1 MELSGEVPGDLCL
14 LEVTPKPD
22 IIFER
27 HLVSIT
33 GSREQPVCS
42 FSWPSWQTLL
52 VADLQTTAILGG
64 GDESKVGF
72 GLRFFPRDFLSPST
86 TGLLLYKILSSYQYH
101 KVASYTAARNVTAE
115 HVHIDYAKEQGES
128 RLSTPQSGLSGT
140 LCIWLK
146 PKPCPS
152 HLLISNATQVNLA
165 PGFCFE
171 VQREKDSN
179 QYTFT

>member
-1 MELSGEVPGDLCL
+1 MQFLMAF
-14 LEVTPKPD
+14 LE
-22 IIFER
+22 
-27 HLVSIT
+27 
-33 GSREQPVCS
+33 
-42 FSWPSWQTLL
+42 TLL

-64 GDESKVGF
+64 GDDSEVGF
-72 GLRFFPRDFLSPST
+72 GLRLFPCILSPST

-101 KVASYTAARNVTAE
+101 KVASYTAARNVTAG

-128 RLSTPQSGLSGT
+128 RLSTPQSGLSRT